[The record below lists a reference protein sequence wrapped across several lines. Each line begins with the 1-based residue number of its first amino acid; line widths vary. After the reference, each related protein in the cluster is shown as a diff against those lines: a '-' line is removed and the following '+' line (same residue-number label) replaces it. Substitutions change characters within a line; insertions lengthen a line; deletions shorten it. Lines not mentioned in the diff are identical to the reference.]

1 MAGEN
6 QNRVPPCTRCDG
18 ENNLKTVKG
27 AILLLLLV
35 IIVQGGVSAATE
47 HRQPKRYTVQILTRL
62 SHSTGNF
69 TQGLIYHDGKLYES
83 TGIAGESTI
92 QRIDVISGEVEN
104 ILYNPPE
111 VFAEGLALLGQQ
123 MFQLTWRHKLVYV
136 YDFERLFETDFS
148 QVNMFHY
155 PVPITHG
162 WGLTAHQ
169 SELIM
174 SDGSRYLYF
183 LDPDSFGIKRRIQVT
198 EGGQPVLNINE
209 LEYARDTIY
218 ANVLYRN
225 DIIQIDPTSGQ
236 VLAVIDAS
244 ELLKQ
249 RPDNPE
255 EEFPGENVLNGIAYN
270 QTTDTFYVTG
280 KRWPYIFEVQF
291 IAHESVVRAIE
302 AFMADAP
309 KALCTCTHPAMK
321 CDPVSQE
328 RRWKGSPFGEE
339 TVIVWQYERSPVTG
353 MGESCMADNSFEG
366 FPFRMVD

>member
-1 MAGEN
+1 MGGFPH
-6 QNRVPPCTRCDG
+6 VPG
-18 ENNLKTVKG
+18 VMENNLKTVNG
-27 AILLLLLV
+27 AIVLLLLV
-35 IIVQGGVSAATE
+35 IIVHGGVSAATE
-47 HRQPKRYTVQILTRL
+47 QRQPKRYAVQILTRL
-62 SHSTGNF
+62 SHGTGNF
-69 TQGLIYHDGKLYES
+69 TQGLIYHKGKLYES

-123 MFQLTWRHKLVYV
+123 MFQLTWRHKMVYV
-136 YDFERLFETDFS
+136 YDFESLFETDFS
-148 QVNMFHY
+148 QVNMLQY
-155 PVPITHG
+155 PVPITRG

-174 SDGSRYLYF
+174 SDGSSYLYF
-183 LDPDSFGIKRRIQVT
+183 LDPRLFDINRRIQVR

-209 LEYARDTIY
+209 LEYARDTIF

-249 RPDNPE
+249 GLNNPQE
-255 EEFPGENVLNGIAYN
+255 EIQDENVLNGIAYN
-270 QTTDTFYVTG
+270 RTTDTFYVTG

-291 IAHESVVRAIE
+291 IE
-302 AFMADAP
+302 
-309 KALCTCTHPAMK
+309 
-321 CDPVSQE
+321 
-328 RRWKGSPFGEE
+328 
-339 TVIVWQYERSPVTG
+339 Y
-353 MGESCMADNSFEG
+353 
-366 FPFRMVD
+366 